1 MGRGGF
7 PGAAP
12 VGTISRL
19 RGTAGWGRLRPNS
32 MNFKVLLRSIFFL
45 IILFVMLYVGMNNTK
60 SIEFSFPLARE
71 QPIHGPAGLIYFA
84 VFAIGVLGGKVLTA
98 GSGGSRRSGKEK

>member
-1 MGRGGF
+1 
-7 PGAAP
+7 
-12 VGTISRL
+12 
-19 RGTAGWGRLRPNS
+19 

-84 VFAIGVLGGKVLTA
+84 VFAIGVLGGTVLTA